1 MKIMLA
7 AAAIS
12 MALFSGV
19 AANAE
24 VVGAHVGP
32 IGVGVHVGHHHHRH
46 CAWRHHHRVCWW
58 R

>member
-1 MKIMLA
+1 MKILLA

-12 MALFSGV
+12 MALFSTV

-32 IGVGVHVGHHHHRH
+32 LGVGIHVHHHHHH
-46 CAWRHHHRVCWW
+46 CSWRHHHRVCW
-58 R
+58 